1 MFFIRFIL
9 KQIYKIFFSIYE
21 YKYYYTTNY
30 SLLNL
35 KFKIFSYLL
44 NYKPKKVF
52 DIKLSNREKVHYND
66 LSKIIYKNFKK
77 KKINFF
83 NFGAGNTY
91 LDYFLNKK
99 FNDINHIIIE
109 PKYSKKYYKNIKNIL
124 YYKDLR
130 EIKKP
135 YYKIDIFYGSHIF
148 NILPNIQYNLNFLKK
163 ITRKNSIIYL
173 EFPIYDSNHKNIK
186 NKMIDQLF
194 ASYFFKDNIEKFFI
208 KKLNAKLLKKKI
220 LISKKNYT
228 KLLILILKK
237 I

>member
-1 MFFIRFIL
+1 MNVF
-9 KQIYKIFFSIYE
+9 YKIYLKTNLQNFFSIYE

-35 KFKIFSYLL
+35 KFKIFLYLL

-66 LSKIIYKNFKK
+66 LSKIIYKNFK

-130 EIKKP
+130 EIKNLIIKLIFFMGP
-135 YYKIDIFYGSHIF
+135 IFLIYYQIF
-148 NILPNIQYNLNFLKK
+148 NII
-163 ITRKNSIIYL
+163 
-173 EFPIYDSNHKNIK
+173 
-186 NKMIDQLF
+186 
-194 ASYFFKDNIEKFFI
+194 
-208 KKLNAKLLKKKI
+208 
-220 LISKKNYT
+220 
-228 KLLILILKK
+228 
-237 I
+237 